1 VQHPSE
7 EIEQLIAEN
16 SELKESISELNKET
30 MQL

>member
-16 SELKESISELNKET
+16 AELKESISELNKET